1 MVGSGERKEEKQLR
15 AEGNNPAL
23 SSDGYSAFQEFWPE
37 MQSDLSAGPKAVV
50 SHWDRVALWDLSFL
64 GKHLVGTDYSRSTK
78 ETNENNITTQNS
90 WG

>member
-1 MVGSGERKEEKQLR
+1 MGREKKEKQLR

-50 SHWDRVALWDLSFL
+50 SHWDRIALWDLPFL
-64 GKHLVGTDYSRSTK
+64 RVSTLVAL
-78 ETNENNITTQNS
+78 TTAEVPRDQ
-90 WG
+90 